1 MSWDAIGAIGAIG
14 DFIGGVAVVVSLVY
28 LATQVRHS
36 ARITEQNTRE
46 VSASARESVFGAFSR
61 WRTLVADER
70 LTRVFVLGCDDLS
83 ALTREERFQFGLLM
97 QDLLYANQVLFSRGH
112 EGSTGIPPQTA
123 VENATSVLVRPGANE
138 WWALNS
144 QRFMPAFSRAVSESV
159 AEALAERVAASAARA
174 ST

>member
-1 MSWDAIGAIGAIG
+1 MSWDAIGAIG

-36 ARITEQNTRE
+36 ARITAQNTRE

-61 WRTLVADER
+61 WRALVADER

-83 ALTREERFQFGLLM
+83 ELSREERFQFGLLM
-97 QDLLYANQVLFSRGH
+97 QDLLYANQVLFTRGH
-112 EGSTGIPPQTA
+112 EGSTGIPPQFA

-138 WWALNS
+138 WWARNS
-144 QRFMPAFSRAVSESV
+144 QLFEPAFSRAVSESV
-159 AEALAERVAASAARA
+159 AEALAERIAASAAQA

>member
-1 MSWDAIGAIGAIG
+1 MSWDAIGAIG
-14 DFIGGVAVVVSLVY
+14 DFIGGIAVVVSLVY

-46 VSASARESVFGAFSR
+46 VRASARESIFGAFSR
-61 WRTLVADER
+61 WRALVADER

-83 ALTREERFQFGLLM
+83 ALSHEERFQFGLLM
-97 QDLLYANQVLFSRGH
+97 QDLLYANQVLFTRGH
-112 EGSTGIPPQTA
+112 EGSTGIPPQFA

-138 WWALNS
+138 WWARNA
-144 QRFMPAFSRAVSESV
+144 QMFMPAFSQAVS
-159 AEALAERVAASAARA
+159 EALAEHGAASAVRA